1 MAIYAR
7 TTGTITASLQVQ
19 PVSLNV
25 AVVGMIVC
33 RRANDLV
40 FFAMKI

>member
-33 RRANDLV
+33 HRANDLV